1 MSTEKKRSLP
11 QHRRYFAMIKAA
23 YDQWP
28 ERHKFKPD
36 SAEHLRKWLQCKA
49 RHRTVV
55 EVETD
60 QFDERVMAIIQAAV
74 TAAMKATGGY
84 AWVGVTHSGAAVLA
98 SKSIAI
104 EELPHPAF
112 CALNEAVED
121 IIRAETG
128 LEPEQLL
135 TERAA

>member
-1 MSTEKKRSLP
+1 MSNEKRRSLP
-11 QHRRYFAMIKAA
+11 QHNRYFALIRAA
-23 YDQWP
+23 YDHWP
-28 ERHKFKPD
+28 EDHKFQPD
-36 SAEHLRKWLQCKA
+36 NYQHLRKWLQCKA
-49 RHRTVV
+49 KHRTVV
-55 EVETD
+55 EVETE

-104 EELPHPAF
+104 EELPHQEF
-112 CALNEAVED
+112 CALNDAVEG